1 MVPLSID
8 AAYACEHNCAAM
20 RSRVWA
26 IVALAALAVVVG
38 IATIVMLGR
47 PVPSPDPIT
56 VVQAWTAARNAGN
69 VDAALALL
77 AEDADVLD
85 HKISERDA
93 RSALRGV
100 LEAQAIAGWRV
111 EDRDCAVNGPSVK
124 CRYSMHDA
132 LLRKCSLAFAGTH
145 EYRVDGGKL
154 RNATRQHDAASR
166 SDVYGALLRFRGWVQ
181 KNHPDA
187 LDVIWVSR
195 FDASYTTP
203 DGARTVMSFL
213 NEYPCLP

>member
-1 MVPLSID
+1 MP
-8 AAYACEHNCAAM
+8 
-20 RSRVWA
+20 SRGRA
-26 IVALAALAVVVG
+26 IVALAALAVVIG
-38 IATIVMLGR
+38 IAAIVMLAR
-47 PVPSPDPIT
+47 PVPTPDPIT
-56 VVQAWTAARNAGN
+56 VVEAWTAARNAGN

-77 AEDADVLD
+77 ADDADVLD
-85 HKISERDA
+85 HKISDGDA
-93 RSALRGV
+93 RTALRGV

-111 EDRDCAVNGPSVK
+111 DDRDCAVDGPSVK

-132 LLRKCSLAFAGTH
+132 LLRKCRLAFAGTH
-145 EYRVDGGKL
+145 DYRVDDGKL
-154 RNATRQHDAASR
+154 RSATRQHDDASR
-166 SDVYGALLRFRGWVQ
+166 SAVYGALLRFRGWVQ

-213 NEYPCLP
+213 NDYPCPP